1 MIEKILSSDY
11 YKILEVISVLIG
23 VFGGLWGY
31 FSSKSHKSM
40 EKMYTTRYEELS
52 RDNKERL
59 QSYKDLYEDR
69 IADQLKILDERNRVI
84 EAKDELISSLNRMAI
99 EKEIFASAPHGCEDY
114 AQPFSDKQGGEQ
126 DV

>member
-52 RDNKERL
+52 RDNK
-59 QSYKDLYEDR
+59 
-69 IADQLKILDERNRVI
+69 
-84 EAKDELISSLNRMAI
+84 
-99 EKEIFASAPHGCEDY
+99 
-114 AQPFSDKQGGEQ
+114 
-126 DV
+126 